1 MGLPSIDISFQ
12 TAAQATIAM
21 GDKGYV
27 GVIVRD
33 TAQAGAH
40 YLPRVGKIPRGAG
53 RGQSRLPDAHLPRL
67 HQPA

>member
-1 MGLPSIDISFQ
+1 MGLPSIDITFQ

-33 TAQAGAH
+33 TTQTGAH
-40 YLPRVGKIPRGAG
+40 YLPRVGKIPEELSEENRAYLTRTFLG
-53 RGQSRLPDAHLPRL
+53 
-67 HQPA
+67 